1 MGRVSVYYAPE
12 FGEAPVQHEV
22 RVSVAGR
29 AEVAFD
35 DSAIQVYDHEIA
47 CGQVGVRDAARLYH
61 HQALVAIDPAD
72 VAPGESH
79 EPVAR
84 QQEVSPED
92 LLAQRF

>member
-1 MGRVSVYYAPE
+1 MHDAPE

-35 DSAIQVYDHEIA
+35 DSAVQVYDHEIA
-47 CGQVGVRDAARLYH
+47 RGQVSVRDTARLYH
-61 HQALVAIDPAD
+61 HQTLVTINPAD

-84 QQEVSPED
+84 QQEVGPED